1 MDYRKMVK
9 MSNESNGRVYK
20 RLEMIREDI
29 KILSEAW
36 ESIIERLA
44 WERGEDGALPPV
56 EDLRMSVR
64 LCHNIARDMAAI
76 EKMITD
82 NARAAGLPFTP
93 SPGMP
98 CPETLCIPEGSEGLW
113 RVLEVLTSQRT
124 SLEDHADAITMLRNA
139 ISIVNKN
146 EKTLAET

>member
-1 MDYRKMVK
+1 MAK

-44 WERGEDGALPPV
+44 WERGEEGALPPV

-98 CPETLCIPEGSEGLW
+98 CPETLWHPRGFGGAVESPGGSDKPKDLP
-113 RVLEVLTSQRT
+113 
-124 SLEDHADAITMLRNA
+124 
-139 ISIVNKN
+139 
-146 EKTLAET
+146 

>member
-1 MDYRKMVK
+1 

-36 ESIIERLA
+36 ESIIERLV
-44 WERGEDGALPPV
+44 WERGEEGALPPV

-82 NARAAGLPFTP
+82 NARAADRK
-93 SPGMP
+93 S
-98 CPETLCIPEGSEGLW
+98 
-113 RVLEVLTSQRT
+113 VV
-124 SLEDHADAITMLRNA
+124 
-139 ISIVNKN
+139 
-146 EKTLAET
+146 